1 MIESWLPIAVPA
13 AIGSAA
19 TISTHFLTSVISR
32 VFADRDAKRSKLNSD
47 LEFLE
52 RTIFETRD
60 AAKNYWAEDG
70 DDAAVSSSIVGR
82 LAFIGEYIGENRKI
96 WQDGEKLINDF
107 DDCCT
112 SGDFQSHR
120 KKAELRRATE
130 IEVSAYKL
138 VLAVRRARQR

>member
-70 DDAAVSSSIVGR
+70 DDAEVSSSIVGR

-96 WQDGEKLINDF
+96 WQ
-107 DDCCT
+107 
-112 SGDFQSHR
+112 
-120 KKAELRRATE
+120 
-130 IEVSAYKL
+130 VVY
-138 VLAVRRARQR
+138 